1 MPIGYISYINK
12 GGHYGFIDCP
22 DLLFDY
28 IFFHSTN
35 CKKSYTHIYKG
46 DKVNFELIPK
56 GDKGVE
62 ATRISFVQN
71 ASLDGLRKDF
81 ENKTALKGFL
91 KKIDSNYYVK
101 DRETYIF
108 IRLIVASFEINLKEV
123 YEDNLNELIDYK
135 IITLTNKNKIRAI
148 NLNRQILPECQL
160 LLEGSQTKGLL
171 IANVKGGFQIKIYN
185 KIIGFLPDS
194 FVLKSKSTLNLGEL
208 INVTCVK
215 VSDNMKYIVYDLTEN
230 IEKDKQLILE
240 KETYVSSLKPGD
252 KFLGK
257 ILSVKGYGVFIS
269 IGFCEGLLH
278 IKNILS
284 EDIDP
289 AKLSKKDFFTL
300 FKKVFSKG
308 EEIEVNVK
316 ENINDR
322 ISFAWDKTLEVNSK
336 LYQELYAEIRQ
347 WDMYK

>member
-1 MPIGYISYINK
+1 M
-12 GGHYGFIDCP
+12 
-22 DLLFDY
+22 
-28 IFFHSTN
+28 
-35 CKKSYTHIYKG
+35 
-46 DKVNFELIPK
+46 
-56 GDKGVE
+56 
-62 ATRISFVQN
+62 
-71 ASLDGLRKDF
+71 
-81 ENKTALKGFL
+81 
-91 KKIDSNYYVK
+91 
-101 DRETYIF
+101 
-108 IRLIVASFEINLKEV
+108 